1 MNTYSRGAHDVT
13 REPVTSPTR
22 GGPGGHSPRLHTYH
36 HHLQKPWAEP
46 ISFVICCNQEI
57 HSRML
62 QCHQQSNLHLHRM
75 STMAKNDQTYA
86 IMRTNNIVTEEEE
99 MKIIANQEGY
109 LPTDPKI
116 LIAIV
121 GFLGYVSLAS
131 YVW

>member
-1 MNTYSRGAHDVT
+1 
-13 REPVTSPTR
+13 
-22 GGPGGHSPRLHTYH
+22 
-36 HHLQKPWAEP
+36 
-46 ISFVICCNQEI
+46 
-57 HSRML
+57 
-62 QCHQQSNLHLHRM
+62 M